1 VGHFCAPFPQD
12 FAGLTCHGRDNSL
25 PNWVVNVPPWQSFYS
40 RQVFNLYWQA
50 PAAGTF
56 KVYSMLAAHF
66 ILILG

>member
-1 VGHFCAPFPQD
+1 VDHFCAPFPQD
-12 FAGLTCHGRDNSL
+12 FAGLTCHGRENSL
-25 PNWVVNVPPWQSFYS
+25 SNWVVNVPS
-40 RQVFNLYWQA
+40 RQAFNLYWQA